1 MEPVGL
7 ETPYRAA
14 WVSIHRQFAIAN
26 ALRYGV
32 VVAVLASLLGLVP
45 RAPLHF
51 AALTIAAVSLL
62 AQIMIRCPRC
72 RARWPLGSDDDGQR
86 KPCKQ
91 CGLRWGQEEEDP
103 PALEPMDPNA
113 F

>member
-1 MEPVGL
+1 MEPVAV
-7 ETPYRAA
+7 EAPYRAA
-14 WVSIHRQFAIAN
+14 WVGIHRQFATAT

-32 VVAVLASLLGLVP
+32 VAALLASLLGVVP
-45 RAPLHF
+45 RAPLRF
-51 AALTIAAVSLL
+51 VALAIAAVSLL

-72 RARWPLGSDDDGQR
+72 RALWPLRSDDDGRR

-91 CGLRWGQEEEDP
+91 CRLRWGQEEEDP

>member
-1 MEPVGL
+1 MEPVAVQA
-7 ETPYRAA
+7 PYRAA
-14 WVSIHRQFAIAN
+14 WIRVFRQFSFATG
-26 ALRYGV
+26 LRYA
-32 VVAVLASLLGLVP
+32 VVAALVASAFGFVP
-45 RAPLHF
+45 RAPLRF
-51 AALTIAAVSLL
+51 AALAMAAVSLIT
-62 AQIMIRCPRC
+62 QIMIRCPRC
-72 RARWPLGSDDDGQR
+72 HARWPLSSDDDGRR